1 MFFTEWRALAQQ
13 AAVGEDDSADQESL
27 LYSNHNV
34 NQESDHSS
42 LYCDD
47 NNDNDGLQTKSNDVG
62 DELEID
68 SINVVIS
75 GT

>member
-1 MFFTEWRALAQQ
+1 MFFTEQRALAQQ

-27 LYSNHNV
+27 PYSNHNV

-47 NNDNDGLQTKSNDVG
+47 NNDNDGLQTKSNNVG
-62 DELEID
+62 DELEME
-68 SINVVIS
+68 SVNVVIS
-75 GT
+75 GA